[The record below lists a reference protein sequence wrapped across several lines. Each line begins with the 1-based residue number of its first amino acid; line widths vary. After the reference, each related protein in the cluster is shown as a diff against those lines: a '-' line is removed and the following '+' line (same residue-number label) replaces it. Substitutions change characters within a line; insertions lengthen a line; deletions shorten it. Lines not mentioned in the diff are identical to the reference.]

1 MIGCG
6 KMNSKVK
13 KIGLPILFSCSVALL
28 FFVGLSIAIPKAEP
42 LLIASQGRAATPSTT
57 KEKIHYTAVGDSL
70 TEGVGDQ
77 TKQGGF
83 VPLVADKLREEYKLT
98 SVEID
103 NFGVGGER
111 SDQILKRLKNDE
123 DLRENVKSSDIIS
136 LTVGGNDL
144 MKVIQSNIF
153 GLSVKTFNKPSIEYQ
168 ERIKEMF
175 EVIRE
180 LNPTAP
186 VYVLGIYNP
195 FYLNFP
201 EITDMQTIVDNWNEK
216 TEEVVSEEEN
226 SYFIPINDLLYR
238 GLNSEV
244 GVATSDSDTTT
255 TSDDNLNTVKNN
267 VLYEEDHFHPN
278 NLGYQLMANAV
289 TNELAKTESKWL
301 EKEDK

>member
-1 MIGCG
+1 
-6 KMNSKVK
+6 MNSKVK

-28 FFVGLSIAIPKAEP
+28 FFCGALNSYSKSRTLINCKSRESSNTLYNKRKNP
-42 LLIASQGRAATPSTT
+42 LYSRWR
-57 KEKIHYTAVGDSL
+57 SL

-289 TNELAKTESKWL
+289 TDELAKTESKWL